1 MMLKKV
7 LTFFL
12 LIFCSH
18 SFSQELNCQVSV
30 IVDARVEVSS
40 VEKEIIEQMKQ
51 SVTDLMNTTSWTK
64 DKFTAEERINCAL
77 QIQIKTI
84 PSLGNYTGYIQV
96 QSTRPAFNSNYN
108 SILFNFQ
115 DDNLIFSYS
124 RNTPLL
130 FSVNQYRDNLSSI
143 LAFYAYFIIGM
154 DYDSYSLKGGS
165 PYFLEAQQ
173 IVTNAQA
180 SNTRGWRSG
189 EPGRKNRFWLVDNMM
204 QPMYE
209 PLRECNYL
217 YHRKGIDHL
226 YDTKPEAKK
235 EMYNAL
241 SKLSPV
247 VLTRRNNVSI
257 LNFLTSKIQEF
268 KNVLSDSE
276 LKEKTEFVN
285 LLKKLDSANSTLYN
299 TILN

>member
-1 MMLKKV
+1 MSL
-7 LTFFL
+7 
-12 LIFCSH
+12 
-18 SFSQELNCQVSV
+18 SFRFVSQELNCQVSV
-30 IVDARVEVSS
+30 IIDAKVEVSS
-40 VEKEIIEQMKQ
+40 VEKEVIEQMKQ
-51 SVTDLMNTTSWTK
+51 SVTDLMNTTTWTK
-64 DKFTAEERINCAL
+64 DNFKAEERINCVL

-84 PSLGNYTGYIQV
+84 PSLGNYTGFIQV
-96 QSTRPAFNSNYN
+96 QSSRPAFHSNYN
-108 SILFNFQ
+108 SLLFNFQ

-124 RNTPLL
+124 RNVPLL
-130 FSVNQYRDNLSSI
+130 FSANQYRDNLSSI

-173 IVTNAQA
+173 VVTNAQA
-180 SNTRGWRSG
+180 SNTMGWRSG
-189 EPGRKNRFWLVDNMM
+189 EPGKKNRFWLVDNMM
-204 QPMYE
+204 QPMYD

-226 YDTKPEAKK
+226 YDKKVEAKK
-235 EMYNAL
+235 EMFNAL
-241 SKLSPV
+241 NKLSPV
-247 VLTRRNNVSI
+247 VLTRPNNVSI

-285 LLKKLDSANSTLYN
+285 LLKKLDSSISTLYN

>member
-7 LTFFL
+7 MIFFL
-12 LIFCSH
+12 LIFCSN

-204 QPMYE
+204 QQFFD

-217 YHRKGIDHL
+217 YHRQGIDHL
-226 YDTKPEAKK
+226 YDKKVEAKK
-235 EMYNAL
+235 QMYDAL
-241 SKLSPV
+241 NKLPAV
-247 VLTRRNNVSI
+247 VLTRPNNVNI
-257 LNFLTSKIQEF
+257 LNFLNSKITEF
-268 KNVLSDSE
+268 KNVMSDSE
-276 LKEKTEFVN
+276 IKEKTEFVN

>member
-1 MMLKKV
+1 MVKKV
-7 LTFFL
+7 LIVVL
-12 LIFCSH
+12 LIFCFPV
-18 SFSQELNCQVSV
+18 FSQELNCQVSV
-30 IVDARVEVSS
+30 IIDAKVEVSS

-64 DKFTAEERINCAL
+64 DKFAPEERINCVL

-130 FSVNQYRDNLSSI
+130 FSANQYRDNLSSI

-165 PYFLEAQQ
+165 PYFVEAQQ

-180 SNTRGWRSG
+180 SNTAGWRSA
-189 EPGRKNRFWLVDNMM
+189 EPGKKNRFWLVDNMM
-204 QPMYE
+204 QQIYD

-217 YHRKGIDHL
+217 YHRQGIDHL
-226 YDTKPEAKK
+226 YDKKVEAKK
-235 EMYNAL
+235 QMYDAL
-241 SKLSPV
+241 NKLPAV
-247 VLTRRNNVSI
+247 VLTRPNNVNI
-257 LNFLTSKIQEF
+257 LNFLSSKITEF
-268 KNVLSDSE
+268 KNVMSDSE
-276 LKEKTEFVN
+276 MKDKTEFVN
-285 LLKKLDSANSTLYN
+285 LLKKLDSSNSTRYS
-299 TILN
+299 TILD

>member
-1 MMLKKV
+1 MVKKV
-7 LTFFL
+7 LIVVL
-12 LIFCSH
+12 LIFCFPI
-18 SFSQELNCQVSV
+18 FSQELNCQVSV
-30 IVDARVEVSS
+30 IIDAKVEVSS
-40 VEKEIIEQMKQ
+40 VEKEVIEQMKQ

-64 DKFTAEERINCAL
+64 DKFALEERINCVL

-130 FSVNQYRDNLSSI
+130 FSINQYRDNLSSI
-143 LAFYAYFIIGM
+143 LAFYAYFILGM

-180 SNTRGWRSG
+180 SNTAGWRSA
-189 EPGRKNRFWLVDNMM
+189 EPGKKNRFWLVDNMM
-204 QPMYE
+204 QQFFD
-209 PLRECNYL
+209 PLRECNYF
-217 YHRKGIDHL
+217 YHREGIDHL
-226 YDTKPEAKK
+226 YDKKVDAKQQ
-235 EMYNAL
+235 MFNAL
-241 SKLSPV
+241 DKLSPV
-247 VLTRRNNVSI
+247 VLTRPNNVNI
-257 LNFLTSKIQEF
+257 LNFLTSKITEF
-268 KNVLSDSE
+268 KNVMSDSE
-276 LKEKTEFVN
+276 IKDKTEFVN
-285 LLKKLDSANSTLYN
+285 LLKKLDSSNSTRYS
-299 TILN
+299 TILE

>member
-1 MMLKKV
+1 MKKL
-7 LTFFL
+7 LTCIFL
-12 LIFCSH
+12 LSL
-18 SFSQELNCQVSV
+18 SFRFVSQELNCQVSV
-30 IVDARVEVSS
+30 IIDAKVEVSS
-40 VEKEIIEQMKQ
+40 VEKEVIEQMKQ
-51 SVTDLMNTTSWTK
+51 SVTDLMNTTTWTK
-64 DKFTAEERINCAL
+64 DNFKAEERINCVL

-84 PSLGNYTGYIQV
+84 PSLGNYTGFIQV
-96 QSTRPAFNSNYN
+96 QSSRPAFNSNYN
-108 SILFNFQ
+108 SLLFNFQ

-124 RNTPLL
+124 RNVPLL
-130 FSVNQYRDNLSSI
+130 FSANQYRDNLSSI

-173 IVTNAQA
+173 VVTNAQA
-180 SNTRGWRSG
+180 SNTMGWRSG
-189 EPGRKNRFWLVDNMM
+189 EPGKKNRFWLVDNMM

-226 YDTKPEAKK
+226 YDKKVEAKK
-235 EMYNAL
+235 EMFNAL

-247 VLTRRNNVSI
+247 VLTRPNNVSI
-257 LNFLTSKIQEF
+257 LNFLSSKIQEF

-285 LLKKLDSANSTLYN
+285 LLKKLDSANSSLYN